1 MADANKQPETEAKP
15 VAVKK
20 ARYFVPKLGKTVEA
34 ESLEQVA
41 EIVKKETSATKG
53 KGETTKG

>member
-1 MADANKQPETEAKP
+1 MADAQTQPEPAKKT

-20 ARYFVPKLGKTVEA
+20 ARYFVPTLGKTVEA

-41 EIVKKETSATKG
+41 EVVKKETSAQKG

>member
-1 MADANKQPETEAKP
+1 MVDANKQPEPANKP

-20 ARYFVPKLGKTVEA
+20 ARYFVPELGKTVEA
-34 ESLEQVA
+34 ESLDEVA
-41 EIVKKETSATKG
+41 DIVKKETSANKG